1 MQIDREQRIR
11 KAEELFMQGFNCSQ
25 SVVAAFADI
34 YGYTEEQ
41 ALRMSA
47 GFGGGIGR
55 LRLSCGAFN
64 ALALLA
70 GLDCGSVTPGDR
82 EGKSYNYKVVQELAA
97 RFKEEHGSLICAE
110 LLKLKKGAPLRILQ
124 AAPLRQPDYFRC
136 THLLRLPRAE
146 IIVRNRQPV
155 GYRRNSSH
163 QTSVDPISSH
173 SLADYWYNDANT
185 KLN

>member
-110 LLKLKKGAPLRILQ
+110 ILGLKGHEKAQCSYIASPRTAEYYKSRPCAAKVESAARI
-124 AAPLRQPDYFRC
+124 F
-136 THLLRLPRAE
+136 
-146 IIVRNRQPV
+146 
-155 GYRRNSSH
+155 
-163 QTSVDPISSH
+163 
-173 SLADYWYNDANT
+173 ADYLKSKSDR
-185 KLN
+185 

>member
-25 SVVAAFADI
+25 SVVAAFA
-34 YGYTEEQ
+34 
-41 ALRMSA
+41 A

-110 LLKLKKGAPLRILQ
+110 LLKLKKGAPLTYEASERTAEYYKQRPCVNQIISAARIYC
-124 AAPLRQPDYFRC
+124 DY
-136 THLLRLPRAE
+136 LE
-146 IIVRNRQPV
+146 QK
-155 GYRRNSSH
+155 S
-163 QTSVDPISSH
+163 
-173 SLADYWYNDANT
+173 
-185 KLN
+185 

>member
-97 RFKEEHGSLICAE
+97 QTQEGGSPNLRSLRAHR
-110 LLKLKKGAPLRILQ
+110 RILQ
-124 AAPLRQPDYFRC
+124 AAPLRQPDYLRG

>member
-1 MQIDREQRIR
+1 MNIEERIK
-11 KAEELFMQGFNCSQ
+11 KAEDLFMQGFNCCQ
-25 SVVAAFADI
+25 AVVAAYADL

-47 GFGGGIGR
+47 GFGAGIGR
-55 LRLSCGAFN
+55 MRMSCGAFN

-110 LLKLKKGAPLRILQ
+110 LLKLKKGAPLTYEASERTAEYCKIRPCVNQ
-124 AAPLRQPDYFRC
+124 IVSAAKIF
-136 THLLRLPRAE
+136 
-146 IIVRNRQPV
+146 
-155 GYRRNSSH
+155 
-163 QTSVDPISSH
+163 
-173 SLADYWYNDANT
+173 ADYLEE
-185 KLN
+185 KSL